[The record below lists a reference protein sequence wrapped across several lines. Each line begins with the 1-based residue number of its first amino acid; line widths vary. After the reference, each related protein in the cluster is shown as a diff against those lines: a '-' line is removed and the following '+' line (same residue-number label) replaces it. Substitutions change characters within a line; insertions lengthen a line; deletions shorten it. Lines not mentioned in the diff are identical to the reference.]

1 MDGLTDQ
8 HRLALEWK
16 YVDGLS
22 VRDMAHRWSTTEK
35 AVESILF
42 RARNE
47 FRSAYD
53 RGSVGAAATP
63 VEAPSKEA
71 TAANPIKAS

>member
-1 MDGLTDQ
+1 MEGLTDQ

-16 YVDGLS
+16 YVDGLC

-42 RARNE
+42 RARNA
-47 FRSAYD
+47 FRAAYEHGSA
-53 RGSVGAAATP
+53 SAAATP
-63 VEAPSKEA
+63 VQAPNEKA
-71 TAANPIKAS
+71 TTANPIKAS